1 MPPIPFLIML
11 SHTSHMSVVISLGGS
26 MVNGTGNPDLAFLKK
41 FKSLLKGKENIGI
54 VVGGGKLARDY
65 VKAASNFSKNQFWGD
80 SLAVQATRLNA
91 ALVTRVFKEEAC
103 PVVFQDFESAALA
116 SKEYRIVVMGGTIP
130 GITTDTDAVLLAE
143 AMDAKRLINISNVDG
158 VYDSDPRKN
167 KKAKMFKKMSY
178 TQLMGLANASDTRK
192 PGTNFVFD
200 VIACKLAAR
209 TKMELHFVGGKNILD
224 LSKALKGQP
233 HRGTTIRGP

>member
-1 MPPIPFLIML
+1 MA
-11 SHTSHMSVVISLGGS
+11 VVISLGGS
-26 MVNGTGNPDLAFLKK
+26 MVNGTGNPDIAFLKK
-41 FKSLLKGKENIGI
+41 FKSLLKGKEKIGI
-54 VVGGGKLARDY
+54 VVGGGKIARDY

-91 ALVTRVFKEEAC
+91 ALVTRAFSQEAC
-103 PVVFQDFESAALA
+103 PVVFQDFESAAIA

-143 AMDAKRLINISNVDG
+143 AMGANRLINVSNVDG
-158 VYDSDPRKN
+158 IYDSDPRKN
-167 KKAKMFKKMSY
+167 KKAMMFRKMSF
-178 TQLMGLANASDTRK
+178 TQLMGLANASDKRT

-209 TKMELHFVGGKNILD
+209 TKLELHFVGGKNIQD
-224 LSKALKGQP
+224 LPKAMKGAT
-233 HRGTTIRGP
+233 HRGTTIK